1 MHQNL
6 ARILW
11 QLCYIKISFAVLVPK
26 GFILI
31 IDQGMDD
38 CKRVNSTGRKGIE
51 DDISVNQIDDG
62 DWDDGLFRNV
72 SVDNLPQERRN
83 QQIDNQEYRSQV
95 FDNHSGA
102 LLRNS

>member
-31 IDQGMDD
+31 IDQG
-38 CKRVNSTGRKGIE
+38 IE

-72 SVDNLPQERRN
+72 SVDDLPQERRN